1 MKKTKSPRPGNL
13 GAASSAV
20 AAPPVRTISWWPW
33 AALLSGLFLVIEVY
47 TPALSGAF
55 VLDDRYL
62 PFFDPHATDT
72 FWGWVGTIRPLL
84 MLSFW
89 LNYKASGAVDPFIFH
104 VTNVCIHFLT
114 SVFVVFIAAKF
125 LEWSNVAGRARDVL
139 AVFSGAVFL
148 LHPLQTEAVAY
159 VAGRSDSLSALFF
172 FAAFTVFL
180 YRQYDSVTFPRAV
193 AILVLFGA
201 AVATKEYSLTLPV
214 LLLFTDFFWN
224 RGGVRKNAILYGL
237 LACAGVAGG
246 AFVFGIL
253 RASSSAGFSVAGV
266 SPLSYFFTQCRV
278 IWIYIRMF
286 FLPYGQ
292 NIDPDIPLSHSL
304 IDHGAIFGLIA
315 LIALAVA
322 AWTYRKRF
330 PLAAFGVFLFLL
342 LIAPTSSIVPIK
354 DVLSERRLYLPSIG
368 LIFIALEL
376 FRRMKLTQA
385 VWTGAAVL
393 VACLALTYQRTAV
406 WASPLSLWQD
416 TVEKSPNKYRPR
428 FQLAYELYDS
438 NQCPAAV
445 QSYAKAAQLGPAD
458 DQLLVDWALALDC
471 AGQSEEAIAKLN
483 QAVQL
488 APTAHIYSQI
498 GMVNAKHGNFQEA
511 LQALAQAEKIDPSYD
526 MTYVYRGLIY
536 EKGGD
541 KAAAALEYK
550 RALELHPS
558 NQVARDALARV
569 SR

>member
-1 MKKTKSPRPGNL
+1 
-13 GAASSAV
+13 
-20 AAPPVRTISWWPW
+20 
-33 AALLSGLFLVIEVY
+33 
-47 TPALSGAF
+47 
-55 VLDDRYL
+55 
-62 PFFDPHATDT
+62 
-72 FWGWVGTIRPLL
+72 
-84 MLSFW
+84 
-89 LNYKASGAVDPFIFH
+89 
-104 VTNVCIHFLT
+104 
-114 SVFVVFIAAKF
+114 
-125 LEWSNVAGRARDVL
+125 
-139 AVFSGAVFL
+139 
-148 LHPLQTEAVAY
+148 LQTEAVAY